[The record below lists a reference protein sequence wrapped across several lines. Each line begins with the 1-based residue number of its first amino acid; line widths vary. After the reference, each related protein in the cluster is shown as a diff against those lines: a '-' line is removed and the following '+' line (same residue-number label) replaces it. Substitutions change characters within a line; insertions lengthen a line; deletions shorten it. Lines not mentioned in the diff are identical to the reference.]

1 MPRRLN
7 ARLLG
12 TLFALGL
19 FAPANVFAQNQP
31 TPVEIPSPLP
41 TPTPNTSPLPYP
53 AYGTPAPDVAQLT
66 PHNGV
71 PGVVTLAQAEKLA
84 VALSPTFAGQN
95 AAWAA
100 IHAKYTSSWQALL
113 PLISGTATSTKSY
126 SNGATSSTSTSSGGT
141 GTGTGASPLDVPN
154 AGDPAVRPPVSVFS
168 QSTFTTDTA
177 GITIAQLIYDG
188 GRTIAAIHAAKSAD
202 MSGRGTLL
210 RQLETLQLS
219 VANAY
224 YTVLADNATV
234 AADVL
239 LVKEFET
246 SENSVRAQIQN
257 GAAARSD
264 LAAAQFQTAQARG
277 MLVTAQG
284 TAIGAQASF
293 ATTLGLDADVAVAP
307 KQVGTETPQANP
319 TYAASLKRAFIL
331 RPDFLAAEYTVVSS
345 EENLRYAKLARFPI
359 LTAGAMDTTGREFVD
374 CLNRGGSGKAIAE
387 FNEVNCPGPSGY
399 ANAKTLGLTLTVPI
413 YDQGVTNYN
422 VAVAQSQRDQAIANL
437 QLTKLTVE
445 SDVRSALANL
455 ISARANLVQAV
466 ASRDAAQ
473 VSLDATQAQYKVG
486 AATILNLVTAEAN
499 LSTAFATYISAL
511 YGVHTAEQNY
521 LYATGAS
528 DLQL

>member
-1 MPRRLN
+1 MMLRLIN
-7 ARLLG
+7 ARLFAAL
-12 TLFALGL
+12 LALGL
-19 FAPANVFAQNQP
+19 FVPAYARAQSQP
-31 TPVEIPSPLP
+31 PVEMPSPLP
-41 TPTPNTSPLPYP
+41 TPTPNNSPLPYP
-53 AYGTPAPDVAQLT
+53 AYGTPAPDVAQLA
-66 PHNGV
+66 PRSGV
-71 PGVVTLAQAEKLA
+71 PAVVALDQAEKLA

-95 AAWAA
+95 AMWAA
-100 IHAKYTSSWQALL
+100 IHAKYTSAYQALL
-113 PLISGTATSTKSY
+113 PGVSGTATMGSTY
-126 SNGATSSTSTSSGGT
+126 TNGTATTASSRTGGGT
-141 GTGTGASPLDVPN
+141 SGPDALAPDAATTSPPIGVF
-154 AGDPAVRPPVSVFS
+154 ARSSVTQES
-168 QSTFTTDTA
+168 V
-177 GITIAQLIYDG
+177 GITLTQLIYDG
-188 GRTIAAIHAAKSAD
+188 GRTIAAIHSAKSAD
-202 MSGRGTLL
+202 MSGRATLL

-219 VANAY
+219 VATAY
-224 YTVLADNATV
+224 YTVLEDNATV

-239 LVKEFET
+239 LVKEFVT
-246 SENSVRAQIQN
+246 NENSVRAQIQN

-284 TAIGAQASF
+284 TAIGAQATF
-293 ATTLGLDADVAVAP
+293 ATTLGVDADVAVVP
-307 KQVGTETPQANP
+307 KQIGTETPQTNP

-331 RPDFLAAEYTVVSS
+331 RPDYLSAEYTVVSS
-345 EENLRYAKLARFPI
+345 QENLRYAKLARFPV
-359 LTAGAMDTTGREFVD
+359 LAAGASDTTGRNFLD
-374 CLNRGGSGKAIAE
+374 CSYASGKQ
-387 FNEVNCPGPSGY
+387 NEHPSETACPGPSGY
-399 ANAKTLGLTLTVPI
+399 SNDKVLGLTLSVPI

-422 VAVAQSQRDQAIANL
+422 VAVAQSQLDQAKANL

-455 ISARANLVQAV
+455 ISARANLIQAI

-511 YGVHTAEQNY
+511 YGVRTAEQNY